1 MAENMRDVFQVE
13 VDKPNQPESS
23 LLQNWIRSM
32 LHTKAVK
39 ISSRSDLGITTDE
52 PQGCGVVTVQS
63 VKTPVTTQN
72 IWYKASLRTPPAVN
86 VCISGTLL
94 VCQESEF

>member
-13 VDKPNQPESS
+13 VDEPNQPESS
-23 LLQNWIRSM
+23 LLQNLIKSM

-52 PQGCGVVTVQS
+52 PQGCDVVTVQS
-63 VKTPVTTQN
+63 AKTPVTTQN
-72 IWYKASLRTPPAVN
+72 IWYKASLRTPRCECMYLRNTMLGIGV
-86 VCISGTLL
+86 
-94 VCQESEF
+94 